1 MSAKRHASTTGP
13 VGKRRL
19 HPIILV
25 RMRVSLNLLALLQ
38 EGDGPSEPSA
48 CEDSSGEEPDTDRAM
63 IPLDEQTTDAGAV
76 PTAGILTGDDHV

>member
-1 MSAKRHASTTGP
+1 
-13 VGKRRL
+13 
-19 HPIILV
+19 
-25 RMRVSLNLLALLQ
+25 MRVSLNLLALLQ